1 MDFAQ
6 LGVEAPFCDVLK
18 KAGIVVPTP
27 IQEKCIG
34 PIAQGRDVIAQAQT
48 GSGKTLAFLLP
59 VLAKVDAAKP
69 VVQCLIVAPTR
80 ELAIQITAEAEKLAE
95 VKDIGILAVYGGRDI
110 SSQLKK
116 LKRGV
121 QVVIATPGRL

>member
-48 GSGKTLAFLLP
+48 GSGKTLAFF
-59 VLAKVDAAKP
+59 AAG
-69 VVQCLIVAPTR
+69 TG
-80 ELAIQITAEAEKLAE
+80 E
-95 VKDIGILAVYGGRDI
+95 GGC
-110 SSQLKK
+110 S
-116 LKRGV
+116 
-121 QVVIATPGRL
+121 